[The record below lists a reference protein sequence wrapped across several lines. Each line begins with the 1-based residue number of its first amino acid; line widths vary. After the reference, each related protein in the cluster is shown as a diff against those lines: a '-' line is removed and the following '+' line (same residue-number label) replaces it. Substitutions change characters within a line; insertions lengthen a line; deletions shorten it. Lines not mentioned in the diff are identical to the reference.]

1 MIQRKERVIWYK
13 RVYGIY
19 LFTRI
24 CYVITLFISIHVL
37 IFYFTIKD
45 KYVNFYN
52 IFTII
57 FDVMFISC
65 IILSILRYLH
75 IYMISI
81 FVFRSNEYNNTLTE
95 YLNLFLNK
103 AICDISKIE
112 IIMDKK
118 FKKDLNRFFNKM
130 NRR

>member
-1 MIQRKERVIWYK
+1 MIQRKERIIWYK

-19 LFTRI
+19 LFIRI
-24 CYVITLFISIHVL
+24 YYVITLFIAIHVL

-57 FDVMFISC
+57 FDIMFISC
-65 IILSILRYLH
+65 IILSILKYLY

-81 FVFRSNEYNNTLTE
+81 FVLRSNEYNNTLTE

-112 IIMDKK
+112 IIMTKK